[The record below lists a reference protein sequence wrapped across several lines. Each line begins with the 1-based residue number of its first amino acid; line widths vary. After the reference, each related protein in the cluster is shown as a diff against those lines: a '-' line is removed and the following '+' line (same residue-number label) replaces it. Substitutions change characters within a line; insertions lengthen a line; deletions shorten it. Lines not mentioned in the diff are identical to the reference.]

1 LRGQVCRWNTIVFR
15 IRKCEFHGS
24 FVRLPDNIMDIK
36 NDTSSPEGTVQALI
50 QQRFS
55 VEDARYF

>member
-1 LRGQVCRWNTIVFR
+1 MFMHTKTIRKINTIVFR

-24 FVRLPDNIMDIK
+24 FVWLPDNIMDIK

-50 QQRFS
+50 Q
-55 VEDARYF
+55 